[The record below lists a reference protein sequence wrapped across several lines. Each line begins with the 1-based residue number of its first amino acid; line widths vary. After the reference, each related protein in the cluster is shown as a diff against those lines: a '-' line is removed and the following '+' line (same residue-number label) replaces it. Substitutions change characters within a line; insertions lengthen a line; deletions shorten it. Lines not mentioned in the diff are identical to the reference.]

1 MSGWKE
7 FKTSVSRLAQKAS
20 QKTEELADSAALRLR
35 LNEARGNL
43 DEAYAG
49 LGRLM
54 YARLRE
60 GTDNTVEIDAVMSRI
75 DTLTQE
81 IGKLETTIEGKKA
94 AKQASREA
102 KKNGGAE
109 TGTAD
114 GAADESANEAG
125 KADETVGAEESA
137 EAEATAEDTV
147 VPADE
152 NATAVGDEEP
162 KAE

>member
-54 YARLRE
+54 YVRLRE
-60 GTDNTVEIDAVMSRI
+60 GGDNTVEIDAVMSRI

-81 IGKLETTIEGKKA
+81 IAKLDDTFAGKIA
-94 AKQASREA
+94 AKLASRVA
-102 KKNGGAE
+102 KKSGEEAP
-109 TGTAD
+109 AD
-114 GAADESANEAG
+114 GTDPADA
-125 KADETVGAEESA
+125 TGAEESA
-137 EAEATAEDTV
+137 DAEATAGETATAEE
-147 VPADE
+147 PTADE
-152 NATAVGDEEP
+152 KSEKSE
-162 KAE
+162 

>member
-20 QKTEELADSAALRLR
+20 RKTEELADSAALRLR

-54 YARLRE
+54 YVRLRD
-60 GTDNTVEIDAVMSRI
+60 GGDNTVEIDAVMSRI

-81 IGKLETTIEGKKA
+81 IAKLEATIEGKKA

-102 KKNGGAE
+102 KKSGEGAS
-109 TGTAD
+109 AD
-114 GAADESANEAG
+114 GADQADATEAT
-125 KADETVGAEESA
+125 AD
-137 EAEATAEDTV
+137 AEATAEDTV
-147 VPADE
+147 APADE
-152 NATAVGDEEP
+152 NATAAGDEEP

>member
-20 QKTEELADSAALRLR
+20 RKTEELADSAALRLR

-54 YARLRE
+54 YARLRD
-60 GTDNTVEIDAVMSRI
+60 GGDNTVEIDAVMSRI

-81 IGKLETTIEGKKA
+81 IAKLEATIEGKKA

-102 KKNGGAE
+102 KKSGEGAS
-109 TGTAD
+109 AD
-114 GAADESANEAG
+114 GADQADATEAT
-125 KADETVGAEESA
+125 ADAEESA
-137 EAEATAEDTV
+137 DAEATAEDTV
-147 VPADE
+147 APADE
-152 NATAVGDEEP
+152 NATAAGDEEP

>member
-54 YARLRE
+54 YVRLRE
-60 GTDNTVEIDAVMSRI
+60 GGDNTVEIDAVMSRI

-81 IGKLETTIEGKKA
+81 IAKLEATIEGKKA

-102 KKNGGAE
+102 KKSGEEAP
-109 TGTAD
+109 AD
-114 GAADESANEAG
+114 GTDPADA
-125 KADETVGAEESA
+125 TGAEESA
-137 EAEATAEDTV
+137 DAEATAGETATAEE
-147 VPADE
+147 PTADE
-152 NATAVGDEEP
+152 KSEKSE
-162 KAE
+162 

>member
-54 YARLRE
+54 YVRLRE
-60 GTDNTVEIDAVMSRI
+60 GGDNTVEIDAVMSRI

-81 IGKLETTIEGKKA
+81 IAKLEATIEGKKA

-102 KKNGGAE
+102 KKSGEEAP
-109 TGTAD
+109 AD
-114 GAADESANEAG
+114 GTDPADA
-125 KADETVGAEESA
+125 TGAEESA
-137 EAEATAEDTV
+137 DAEATASETATAEE
-147 VPADE
+147 PTADE
-152 NATAVGDEEP
+152 KSEKSE
-162 KAE
+162 

>member
-54 YARLRE
+54 YVRLRD
-60 GTDNTVEIDAVMSRI
+60 GGDNTVEIDAVMSRI

-81 IGKLETTIEGKKA
+81 IAKLEATIEGKKA

-102 KKNGGAE
+102 KKSGEGAS
-109 TGTAD
+109 AD
-114 GAADESANEAG
+114 GADQADATEAT
-125 KADETVGAEESA
+125 ADAEESA
-137 EAEATAEDTV
+137 DAEATASETDTAKESAAEDKS
-147 VPADE
+147 E
-152 NATAVGDEEP
+152 KSE
-162 KAE
+162 

>member
-54 YARLRE
+54 YVRLRD
-60 GTDNTVEIDAVMSRI
+60 GGDNTVEIDAVMSRI

-81 IGKLETTIEGKKA
+81 IAKLEATIEGKKA

-102 KKNGGAE
+102 KKSGEGAS
-109 TGTAD
+109 AD
-114 GAADESANEAG
+114 GADQADATEVA
-125 KADETVGAEESA
+125 ADAEESA
-137 EAEATAEDTV
+137 DAEATAEDTV
-147 VPADE
+147 APADE
-152 NATAVGDEEP
+152 NATAAGDEEP

>member
-54 YARLRE
+54 YVRLRD
-60 GTDNTVEIDAVMSRI
+60 GGDNTVEIDAVMSRI
-75 DTLTQE
+75 DTLSQE
-81 IGKLETTIEGKKA
+81 IAKLEATIEGKKA

-102 KKNGGAE
+102 KKSGEGAS
-109 TGTAD
+109 AD
-114 GAADESANEAG
+114 GADQADA
-125 KADETVGAEESA
+125 TGAEESA
-137 EAEATAEDTV
+137 DAEATAGETD
-147 VPADE
+147 AAKESAAKDKSE
-152 NATAVGDEEP
+152 KSE
-162 KAE
+162 

>member
-54 YARLRE
+54 YVRLRE
-60 GTDNTVEIDAVMSRI
+60 GGDNTVEIDAVMSRI

-81 IGKLETTIEGKKA
+81 IAKLEATIEGKKA

-102 KKNGGAE
+102 KKSGEEAP
-109 TGTAD
+109 AD
-114 GAADESANEAG
+114 GTDPADA
-125 KADETVGAEESA
+125 TGAEESA
-137 EAEATAEDTV
+137 DAEATAGETATAEE
-147 VPADE
+147 PTADE
-152 NATAVGDEEP
+152 ESE
-162 KAE
+162 KSE

>member
-20 QKTEELADSAALRLR
+20 QKTEELADSAELRLR

-54 YARLRE
+54 YVRLRE

-75 DTLTQE
+75 DTLSQE
-81 IGKLETTIEGKKA
+81 IAKLEATIEGKKA

-102 KKNGGAE
+102 KKNGEEAP
-109 TGTAD
+109 AD
-114 GAADESANEAG
+114 GADQADATDA
-125 KADETVGAEESA
+125 AGAEESA
-137 EAEATAEDTV
+137 DAEATAGETDT
-147 VPADE
+147 AKE
-152 NATAVGDEEP
+152 SAAEE
-162 KAE
+162 KSEKSE

>member
-54 YARLRE
+54 YVRLRE
-60 GTDNTVEIDAVMSRI
+60 GGDNTVEIDAVMSRI

-81 IGKLETTIEGKKA
+81 IAKLEATIEGKKA

-102 KKNGGAE
+102 KKSGEEAPVD
-109 TGTAD
+109 GTDPAD
-114 GAADESANEAG
+114 A
-125 KADETVGAEESA
+125 TGAEESA
-137 EAEATAEDTV
+137 DAEATASETATAEE
-147 VPADE
+147 PTADE
-152 NATAVGDEEP
+152 KSEKSE
-162 KAE
+162 

>member
-54 YARLRE
+54 YVRLRD
-60 GTDNTVEIDAVMSRI
+60 GGDNTVEIDAVMSRI

-81 IGKLETTIEGKKA
+81 IAKLEATIEGKKA

-102 KKNGGAE
+102 KKSGEGAS
-109 TGTAD
+109 AD
-114 GAADESANEAG
+114 GADQADATEAA
-125 KADETVGAEESA
+125 ADAEESA
-137 EAEATAEDTV
+137 DAEATAEDTV
-147 VPADE
+147 APADE
-152 NATAVGDEEP
+152 NATAAGDEEP

>member
-54 YARLRE
+54 YVRLRD
-60 GTDNTVEIDAVMSRI
+60 GGDNTVEIDAVMSRI

-81 IGKLETTIEGKKA
+81 IAKLEATIEGKKA

-102 KKNGGAE
+102 KKNGEEAP
-109 TGTAD
+109 AD
-114 GAADESANEAG
+114 GADQADATEAT
-125 KADETVGAEESA
+125 AD
-137 EAEATAEDTV
+137 AEATAGETDT
-147 VPADE
+147 AKE
-152 NATAVGDEEP
+152 SAAEE
-162 KAE
+162 KSEKSE

>member
-54 YARLRE
+54 YVRLRD
-60 GTDNTVEIDAVMSRI
+60 GGDNTVEIDAVMSRI

-81 IGKLETTIEGKKA
+81 IAKLEATIEGKKA

-102 KKNGGAE
+102 KKNGEEAP
-109 TGTAD
+109 AD
-114 GAADESANEAG
+114 GADQADATEAT
-125 KADETVGAEESA
+125 AD
-137 EAEATAEDTV
+137 AEATAGETD
-147 VPADE
+147 A
-152 NATAVGDEEP
+152 AEEP
-162 KAE
+162 TADDKSEKSE

>member
-54 YARLRE
+54 YVRLRD
-60 GTDNTVEIDAVMSRI
+60 GGDNTVEIDAVMSRI

-81 IGKLETTIEGKKA
+81 IAKLEATIEGKKA

-102 KKNGGAE
+102 KKSGEGAS
-109 TGTAD
+109 AD
-114 GAADESANEAG
+114 GADQADATEAT
-125 KADETVGAEESA
+125 ADAEESA
-137 EAEATAEDTV
+137 DAEATAEDTV
-147 VPADE
+147 APADG
-152 NATAVGDEEP
+152 NATAAGDEEP

>member
-54 YARLRE
+54 YVRLRE
-60 GTDNTVEIDAVMSRI
+60 GGDNTVEIDAVMSRI

-81 IGKLETTIEGKKA
+81 IAKLEATIEGKKA

-102 KKNGGAE
+102 KKSGEEAP
-109 TGTAD
+109 AD
-114 GAADESANEAG
+114 GTDPADA
-125 KADETVGAEESA
+125 TGAEESA
-137 EAEATAEDTV
+137 DAEATAGETDTAEE
-147 VPADE
+147 PTADE
-152 NATAVGDEEP
+152 KSEKSE
-162 KAE
+162 

>member
-54 YARLRE
+54 YVRLRE
-60 GTDNTVEIDAVMSRI
+60 GGDNTVEIDAVMSRI

-81 IGKLETTIEGKKA
+81 IAKLEATIEGKKA

-102 KKNGGAE
+102 KKSGEEAP
-109 TGTAD
+109 AD
-114 GAADESANEAG
+114 GTDPADA
-125 KADETVGAEESA
+125 TGAEESA
-137 EAEATAEDTV
+137 DAEATAGETDAAEEPT
-147 VPADE
+147 ADE
-152 NATAVGDEEP
+152 KSEKSE
-162 KAE
+162 

>member
-54 YARLRE
+54 YVRLRD
-60 GTDNTVEIDAVMSRI
+60 GGDNTVEIDAVMSRI

-81 IGKLETTIEGKKA
+81 IAKLEATIEGKKA

-102 KKNGGAE
+102 KKSGEGAS
-109 TGTAD
+109 AD
-114 GAADESANEAG
+114 GADQADA
-125 KADETVGAEESA
+125 TGAEESA
-137 EAEATAEDTV
+137 DAEATAGETD
-147 VPADE
+147 AAKE
-152 NATAVGDEEP
+152 STAKDKSEKSE
-162 KAE
+162 

>member
-54 YARLRE
+54 YVRLRD
-60 GTDNTVEIDAVMSRI
+60 GGDNTVEIDAVMSRI

-81 IGKLETTIEGKKA
+81 IAKLEATIEGKKA

-102 KKNGGAE
+102 KKNGEEAP
-109 TGTAD
+109 AD
-114 GAADESANEAG
+114 GADQADA
-125 KADETVGAEESA
+125 TGAEESA
-137 EAEATAEDTV
+137 DAEATAGETDT
-147 VPADE
+147 AKE
-152 NATAVGDEEP
+152 SAAEE
-162 KAE
+162 KSEKSE

>member
-54 YARLRE
+54 YVRLRE
-60 GTDNTVEIDAVMSRI
+60 GGDNTVEIDAVMSRI
-75 DTLTQE
+75 DALTQE
-81 IGKLETTIEGKKA
+81 IAKLEATIEGKKA

-102 KKNGGAE
+102 KKSGEEAP
-109 TGTAD
+109 AD
-114 GAADESANEAG
+114 GTDPADA
-125 KADETVGAEESA
+125 TGAEESA
-137 EAEATAEDTV
+137 DAEATAGETATAEE
-147 VPADE
+147 PTADE
-152 NATAVGDEEP
+152 KSEKSE
-162 KAE
+162 

>member
-54 YARLRE
+54 YVRLRE

-75 DTLTQE
+75 DTLSQE
-81 IGKLETTIEGKKA
+81 IAKLEATIEGKKA

-102 KKNGGAE
+102 KKNGEEAP
-109 TGTAD
+109 AD
-114 GAADESANEAG
+114 GADQADATDA
-125 KADETVGAEESA
+125 AGAEESA
-137 EAEATAEDTV
+137 DAEATAGETDT
-147 VPADE
+147 AKE
-152 NATAVGDEEP
+152 SAAEE
-162 KAE
+162 KSEKSE

>member
-54 YARLRE
+54 YVRLRE
-60 GTDNTVEIDAVMSRI
+60 GGDNTVEIDAVMSRI

-81 IGKLETTIEGKKA
+81 IAKLEATIEGKKA

-102 KKNGGAE
+102 KKSGEEAP
-109 TGTAD
+109 AD
-114 GAADESANEAG
+114 GTDPADA
-125 KADETVGAEESA
+125 TGAEESA
-137 EAEATAEDTV
+137 DAEATASETDAAEEPT
-147 VPADE
+147 ADE
-152 NATAVGDEEP
+152 KSEKSE
-162 KAE
+162 

>member
-54 YARLRE
+54 YVRLRD
-60 GTDNTVEIDAVMSRI
+60 GGDNTVEIDAVMSRI

-81 IGKLETTIEGKKA
+81 IAKLEATIEGKKA

-102 KKNGGAE
+102 KKSGEGAS
-109 TGTAD
+109 AD
-114 GAADESANEAG
+114 GADQADATEAT
-125 KADETVGAEESA
+125 ADAEESA
-137 EAEATAEDTV
+137 DAEAIAEDTV
-147 VPADE
+147 APADE
-152 NATAVGDEEP
+152 NATAAGDEEP

>member
-54 YARLRE
+54 YVRLRD
-60 GTDNTVEIDAVMSRI
+60 GGDNTVEIDAVMSRV
-75 DTLTQE
+75 DTLKQE
-81 IGKLETTIEGKKA
+81 IAKLEATIEGKKA

-102 KKNGGAE
+102 KKSGEGAS
-109 TGTAD
+109 AD
-114 GAADESANEAG
+114 GADQADA
-125 KADETVGAEESA
+125 TGAEESA
-137 EAEATAEDTV
+137 DAEATASETDAAEEPT
-147 VPADE
+147 ADE
-152 NATAVGDEEP
+152 KSEKSE
-162 KAE
+162 

>member
-54 YARLRE
+54 YVRLRD
-60 GTDNTVEIDAVMSRI
+60 GGDNTVEIDAVMSRI

-81 IGKLETTIEGKKA
+81 IAKLEATIEGKKA
-94 AKQASREA
+94 AKQANREA
-102 KKNGGAE
+102 KKSGEGAS
-109 TGTAD
+109 AD
-114 GAADESANEAG
+114 GADQADATEAT
-125 KADETVGAEESA
+125 AD
-137 EAEATAEDTV
+137 AEATAEDTV
-147 VPADE
+147 APADE
-152 NATAVGDEEP
+152 NATAAGDEEP

>member
-54 YARLRE
+54 YVRLRE
-60 GTDNTVEIDAVMSRI
+60 GGDNTVEIDAVMSRI
-75 DTLTQE
+75 DALTQE
-81 IGKLETTIEGKKA
+81 IAKLEATIEGKKA

-102 KKNGGAE
+102 KKSGEEAP
-109 TGTAD
+109 AD
-114 GAADESANEAG
+114 GTDPADA
-125 KADETVGAEESA
+125 TGAEESA
-137 EAEATAEDTV
+137 DAEATAGETDAAEEPT
-147 VPADE
+147 ADE
-152 NATAVGDEEP
+152 KSEKSE
-162 KAE
+162 

>member
-54 YARLRE
+54 YVRLRD
-60 GTDNTVEIDAVMSRI
+60 GGDNTVEIDAVMSRI

-81 IGKLETTIEGKKA
+81 IAKLEATIEGKKA

-102 KKNGGAE
+102 KKSGEEAP
-109 TGTAD
+109 AD
-114 GAADESANEAG
+114 GTDPADA
-125 KADETVGAEESA
+125 TGAEESA
-137 EAEATAEDTV
+137 DAEATASETATAEE
-147 VPADE
+147 PTADE
-152 NATAVGDEEP
+152 KSEKSE
-162 KAE
+162 

>member
-54 YARLRE
+54 YVRLRE
-60 GTDNTVEIDAVMSRI
+60 GGDNTVEIDAVMSRI

-81 IGKLETTIEGKKA
+81 IAKLEATIEGKKA

-102 KKNGGAE
+102 KKSGEEAP
-109 TGTAD
+109 AD
-114 GAADESANEAG
+114 GTDPADA
-125 KADETVGAEESA
+125 TGAEESA
-137 EAEATAEDTV
+137 DADATAGETDAAEEPT
-147 VPADE
+147 ADE
-152 NATAVGDEEP
+152 KSEKSE
-162 KAE
+162 

>member
-54 YARLRE
+54 YVRLRE
-60 GTDNTVEIDAVMSRI
+60 GGDNTVEIDAVMSRI

-81 IGKLETTIEGKKA
+81 IAKLEATIEGKKA

-102 KKNGGAE
+102 KKSGEEAPADGTDPADATE
-109 TGTAD
+109 ATAD
-114 GAADESANEAG
+114 
-125 KADETVGAEESA
+125 AEESA
-137 EAEATAEDTV
+137 DAEATAGETDTAEE
-147 VPADE
+147 PTADE
-152 NATAVGDEEP
+152 KSEKSE
-162 KAE
+162 

>member
-43 DEAYAG
+43 EEAYAG

-54 YARLRE
+54 YVRLRE
-60 GTDNTVEIDAVMSRI
+60 GGDNTVEIDAVMSRI

-81 IGKLETTIEGKKA
+81 IAKLEATIEGKKA

-102 KKNGGAE
+102 KKSGEGAS
-109 TGTAD
+109 AD
-114 GAADESANEAG
+114 GADQADATEAT
-125 KADETVGAEESA
+125 AD
-137 EAEATAEDTV
+137 AEATAEDTV
-147 VPADE
+147 APADE
-152 NATAVGDEEP
+152 NATAAGDEEP

>member
-54 YARLRE
+54 YVRLRE
-60 GTDNTVEIDAVMSRI
+60 GGDNTVEIDAVMSRI

-81 IGKLETTIEGKKA
+81 IAKLEATIEGKKA

-102 KKNGGAE
+102 KKSGEGAS
-109 TGTAD
+109 AD
-114 GAADESANEAG
+114 GAVQADATEAT
-125 KADETVGAEESA
+125 AD
-137 EAEATAEDTV
+137 AEATAEDTV
-147 VPADE
+147 APADE
-152 NATAVGDEEP
+152 NATAAGDEEP

>member
-54 YARLRE
+54 YVRLRD
-60 GTDNTVEIDAVMSRI
+60 GGDNTVEIDAVMSRV
-75 DTLTQE
+75 DTLKQE
-81 IGKLETTIEGKKA
+81 IAKLEATIEGKKA

-102 KKNGGAE
+102 KKSGEGAS
-109 TGTAD
+109 AD
-114 GAADESANEAG
+114 GADQADA
-125 KADETVGAEESA
+125 TGAEESA
-137 EAEATAEDTV
+137 DAEATASETDVAEEPT
-147 VPADE
+147 ADE
-152 NATAVGDEEP
+152 KSEKSE
-162 KAE
+162 